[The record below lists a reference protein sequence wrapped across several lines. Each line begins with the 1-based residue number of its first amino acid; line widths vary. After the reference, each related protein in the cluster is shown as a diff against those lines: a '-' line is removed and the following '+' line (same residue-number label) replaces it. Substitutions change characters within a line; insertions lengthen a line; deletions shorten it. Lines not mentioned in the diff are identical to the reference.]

1 MKYIRE
7 HIRHVTSFLKGGEG
21 GGETC
26 RLLLRDRY
34 LQVSLPRLRRLF
46 KLSEFTFSGRMASAG
61 PHSIRKGHVRNEYF
75 ENLIF
80 FNQRNN
86 RRFIMKKA
94 M

>member
-7 HIRHVTSFLKGGEG
+7 HIRHVTSFLKGG
-21 GGETC
+21 GETC

-34 LQVSLPRLRRLF
+34 LQVSFIMPRLRRLF
-46 KLSEFTFSGRMASAG
+46 KLSEFTFSGRMASVG

>member
-7 HIRHVTSFLKGGEG
+7 HIRHVTSFLKGGG
-21 GGETC
+21 GGARPVACYSATVIY
-26 RLLLRDRY
+26 RY
-34 LQVSLPRLRRLF
+34 PMPRLRRLF
-46 KLSEFTFSGRMASAG
+46 KLSEFTFSGRMASVG